1 MNNQTTFQITLDNNS
16 NVTGYSKGDGI
27 IPGGITVESIPDNVQ
42 ANYLA
47 YKYIEGEFVYNK
59 DYVQIE
65 QKEQNASPQPTIA
78 ELQTEI
84 TALKEQNTL
93 LESCVMQLA
102 DTVYAV

>member
-1 MNNQTTFQITLDNNS
+1 MAYQITVDDNN
-16 NVTGYSKGDGI
+16 NVTSFSIGDGT
-27 IPGGITVESIPDNVQ
+27 IPNGITVDSIPDNVQ

-47 YKYIEGEFVYNK
+47 YKYIDGEFVFNP
-59 DYVQIE
+59 DYIQIE

-102 DTVYAV
+102 NTVFAV